1 MAYIASN
8 GCVYGRKE
16 TPYEYALRHACN
28 AIRHNGPYVAR
39 DGHVYTRKE
48 TKPEYW
54 LRKLLGRGFS
64 NSPRRIV

>member
-1 MAYIASN
+1 MAYLAN
-8 GCVYGRKE
+8 DGNWYNHKE
-16 TPYEYALRHACN
+16 TPLEFELRRVRN
-28 AIRHNGPYVAR
+28 AARYNRPYVAR